1 MPRSAVKAIVSHQN
15 GRVRDYDYYHYDG
28 RHLCSLIAVERNM
41 SEQIHIKESSFVD
54 VLYVER

>member
-1 MPRSAVKAIVSHQN
+1 MARSAVKVKVSHQN
-15 GRVRDYDYYHYDG
+15 GRVRDYDYN
-28 RHLCSLIAVERNM
+28 HLCSLIAVERNM